1 MEPLLASEEPCW
13 PKIAIGCSTP
23 SAKSC
28 SVRASKPGSK
38 PAATSCARVTT
49 YQPSALTEIFAA
61 GSESRYALETS
72 ALLGGALG
80 GTGAPGRQGKA
91 SGSGDAAGRDFVSW
105 FSSIAGEYDAASETV
120 ESGVTGPCVLRI
132 PLRSTSSSVEDEP
145 AAPCG
150 SIHW

>member
-1 MEPLLASEEPCW
+1 M
-13 PKIAIGCSTP
+13 P

-28 SVRASKPGSK
+28 SVRASAAGSK

-61 GSESRYALETS
+61 GRESRYALETS
-72 ALLGGALG
+72 AVLGSALG
-80 GTGAPGRQGKA
+80 GTGAPGRH
-91 SGSGDAAGRDFVSW
+91 GSGNCDAAGRDFVSW

-132 PLRSTSSSVEDEP
+132 PL
-145 AAPCG
+145 
-150 SIHW
+150 